1 MLVPAGSP
9 SFFLREHR
17 FAVRCRVVTL
27 RQLLWTLCMLL
38 FMLSTCLLHI
48 FLYIFFIN
56 IGCASCKCNSISPF
70 YDVCNCFI
78 ICHLIITRILAAELN
93 YRFTNSK
100 TSLAIVIQYSL
111 QEEESRNVS
120 SELVHYNHKVLAIYT
135 HWQTHWHTQPLP
147 HQQSDGKY
155 WALMIWK
162 DDGNTLTVAHTAHV
176 TWVRHHV
183 THHTLL
189 HHLSLR
195 WLARIKVN
203 FTYFSLIKVNIC
215 QTVGV
220 KHILNYK

>member
-9 SFFLREHR
+9 IFFLREHR

-78 ICHLIITRILAAELN
+78 ICHLITRILAAELN

-100 TSLAIVIQYSL
+100 TSLVIVIQYSL

-120 SELVHYNHKVLAIYT
+120 SELVHYNHKVHTGRHTDTHTPSLLNSQMAIIE
-135 HWQTHWHTQPLP
+135 P
-147 HQQSDGKY
+147 
-155 WALMIWK
+155 
-162 DDGNTLTVAHTAHV
+162 
-176 TWVRHHV
+176 
-183 THHTLL
+183 
-189 HHLSLR
+189 
-195 WLARIKVN
+195 
-203 FTYFSLIKVNIC
+203 
-215 QTVGV
+215 
-220 KHILNYK
+220 

>member
-9 SFFLREHR
+9 IFFLREHR
-17 FAVRCRVVTL
+17 FAVRYRVVIL
-27 RQLLWTLCMLL
+27 RQLLWTLFTLL
-38 FMLSTCLLHI
+38 FILSTCLLHI

-93 YRFTNSK
+93 YRYTNSK

-135 HWQTHWHTQPLP
+135 HWQTH
-147 HQQSDGKY
+147 
-155 WALMIWK
+155 
-162 DDGNTLTVAHTAHV
+162 
-176 TWVRHHV
+176 
-183 THHTLL
+183 
-189 HHLSLR
+189 
-195 WLARIKVN
+195 
-203 FTYFSLIKVNIC
+203 
-215 QTVGV
+215 
-220 KHILNYK
+220 

>member
-9 SFFLREHR
+9 IFFLREHR

-70 YDVCNCFI
+70 YDCNCFI

-135 HWQTHWHTQPLP
+135 HWQTHPLP
-147 HQQSDGKY
+147 HQQSDGN
-155 WALMIWK
+155 WALMLWK

-195 WLARIKVN
+195 WLAR
-203 FTYFSLIKVNIC
+203 LILPIFLWLK
-215 QTVGV
+215 
-220 KHILNYK
+220 

>member
-1 MLVPAGSP
+1 MLMLVSAGSP
-9 SFFLREHR
+9 IFFLREHR

-48 FLYIFFIN
+48 FIIFFIN

-93 YRFTNSK
+93 NRFTNSK

-135 HWQTHWHTQPLP
+135 HRQT
-147 HQQSDGKY
+147 Y
-155 WALMIWK
+155 
-162 DDGNTLTVAHTAHV
+162 TLTHTPPPSS
-176 TWVRHHV
+176 TVRWQ
-183 THHTLL
+183 LL
-189 HHLSLR
+189 SPDDLER
-195 WLARIKVN
+195 
-203 FTYFSLIKVNIC
+203 
-215 QTVGV
+215 
-220 KHILNYK
+220 

>member
-9 SFFLREHR
+9 IFFLREHR

-27 RQLLWTLCMLL
+27 MQLLWTLCMLL

-56 IGCASCKCNSISPF
+56 IGCASSKCNSISPF

-100 TSLAIVIQYSL
+100 SSLAIVIQYSL

-120 SELVHYNHKVLAIYT
+120 SRVVELVESHVFS
-135 HWQTHWHTQPLP
+135 W
-147 HQQSDGKY
+147 SRSRFFE
-155 WALMIWK
+155 
-162 DDGNTLTVAHTAHV
+162 TAG
-176 TWVRHHV
+176 
-183 THHTLL
+183 
-189 HHLSLR
+189 
-195 WLARIKVN
+195 
-203 FTYFSLIKVNIC
+203 
-215 QTVGV
+215 VGV
-220 KHILNYK
+220 GFSKLLESESEHLLQLPTPMFIK

>member
-9 SFFLREHR
+9 IFFLREHR
-17 FAVRCRVVTL
+17 FAVQCRVVTL

-56 IGCASCKCNSISPF
+56 IGYASCNSISPF

-111 QEEESRNVS
+111 QEDESRNVS

-135 HWQTHWHTQPLP
+135 HWQTH
-147 HQQSDGKY
+147 
-155 WALMIWK
+155 
-162 DDGNTLTVAHTAHV
+162 
-176 TWVRHHV
+176 
-183 THHTLL
+183 
-189 HHLSLR
+189 
-195 WLARIKVN
+195 
-203 FTYFSLIKVNIC
+203 
-215 QTVGV
+215 
-220 KHILNYK
+220 

>member
-9 SFFLREHR
+9 IFFLREHR
-17 FAVRCRVVTL
+17 FAVRCHVVTL

-38 FMLSTCLLHI
+38 FMLST
-48 FLYIFFIN
+48 
-56 IGCASCKCNSISPF
+56 ISPF

-135 HWQTHWHTQPLP
+135 HWQTHWHTHPPSSTVRWQLLSP
-147 HQQSDGKY
+147 
-155 WALMIWK
+155 
-162 DDGNTLTVAHTAHV
+162 DDLERWWQHTNCS
-176 TWVRHHV
+176 
-183 THHTLL
+183 THCTRDMSQTSHDT
-189 HHLSLR
+189 SYSI
-195 WLARIKVN
+195 ASFIFKVVSKN
-203 FTYFSLIKVNIC
+203 K
-215 QTVGV
+215 G
-220 KHILNYK
+220 

>member
-1 MLVPAGSP
+1 MSRRN
-9 SFFLREHR
+9 FE
-17 FAVRCRVVTL
+17 AVVMDTVYAVIHVEYVFIAHIL
-27 RQLLWTLCMLL
+27 IYI
-38 FMLSTCLLHI
+38 LHK
-48 FLYIFFIN
+48 YWMR
-56 IGCASCKCNSISPF
+56 NSISPF

-78 ICHLIITRILAAELN
+78 ICHLIITLILAAELN

-120 SELVHYNHKVLAIYT
+120 SKLVHKNHKVLDIYT
-135 HWQTHWHTQPLP
+135 HWQTHWHTYTLP
-147 HQQSDGKY
+147 HQQSDGNY
-155 WALMIWK
+155 WALMLWK

-195 WLARIKVN
+195 WLAR
-203 FTYFSLIKVNIC
+203 LILPIFLWLK
-215 QTVGV
+215 
-220 KHILNYK
+220 

>member
-1 MLVPAGSP
+1 
-9 SFFLREHR
+9 
-17 FAVRCRVVTL
+17 
-27 RQLLWTLCMLL
+27 
-38 FMLSTCLLHI
+38 MLSTCLLHI

-100 TSLAIVIQYSL
+100 TSLAIVIQNSL
-111 QEEESRNVS
+111 QEEESWNVS

-135 HWQTHWHTQPLP
+135 HWQTHWHTHTLP
-147 HQQSDGKY
+147 HQQSDGNY

-189 HHLSLR
+189 QYLSLR

-220 KHILNYK
+220 KHILDYK

>member
-1 MLVPAGSP
+1 MYFSTRYIASRKNSTISSVLVPYTEIYIRLIIVLTLVPAGSP
-9 SFFLREHR
+9 IFFLREHR
-17 FAVRCRVVTL
+17 FAVQCRVVTL

-120 SELVHYNHKVLAIYT
+120 SELVHYNHKVATSYLYTLADTLTHTPPPSSTVRWQLAIEPWWSGKMMAT
-135 HWQTHWHTQPLP
+135 H
-147 HQQSDGKY
+147 
-155 WALMIWK
+155 
-162 DDGNTLTVAHTAHV
+162 
-176 TWVRHHV
+176 
-183 THHTLL
+183 
-189 HHLSLR
+189 
-195 WLARIKVN
+195 
-203 FTYFSLIKVNIC
+203 
-215 QTVGV
+215 
-220 KHILNYK
+220 

>member
-9 SFFLREHR
+9 IFFLREPR

-56 IGCASCKCNSISPF
+56 IGYASCNSISPF
-70 YDVCNCFI
+70 YDVGNCFI
-78 ICHLIITRILAAELN
+78 ICHLIITRILDAELN

-120 SELVHYNHKVLAIYT
+120 SELVHYNHKVATSYLYTLADTLT
-135 HWQTHWHTQPLP
+135 HTLP
-147 HQQSDGKY
+147 HQQSDG
-155 WALMIWK
+155 
-162 DDGNTLTVAHTAHV
+162 
-176 TWVRHHV
+176 
-183 THHTLL
+183 
-189 HHLSLR
+189 
-195 WLARIKVN
+195 
-203 FTYFSLIKVNIC
+203 
-215 QTVGV
+215 
-220 KHILNYK
+220 NY

>member
-9 SFFLREHR
+9 IFFLREHR

-27 RQLLWTLCMLL
+27 RQLLRTLCMLL
-38 FMLSTCLLHI
+38 FMLSTSLLHI

-56 IGCASCKCNSISPF
+56 IGYASCNSISPF

-120 SELVHYNHKVLAIYT
+120 SELVHYNHKILAIYLYT
-135 HWQTHWHTQPLP
+135 LA
-147 HQQSDGKY
+147 D
-155 WALMIWK
+155 
-162 DDGNTLTVAHTAHV
+162 TLTHTPPPSS
-176 TWVRHHV
+176 TVRWQLLSPDALERWWQHTNCS
-183 THHTLL
+183 THCTRDM
-189 HHLSLR
+189 SQTSR
-195 WLARIKVN
+195 DTSYSIASFIFKVVSKN
-203 FTYFSLIKVNIC
+203 K
-215 QTVGV
+215 G
-220 KHILNYK
+220 